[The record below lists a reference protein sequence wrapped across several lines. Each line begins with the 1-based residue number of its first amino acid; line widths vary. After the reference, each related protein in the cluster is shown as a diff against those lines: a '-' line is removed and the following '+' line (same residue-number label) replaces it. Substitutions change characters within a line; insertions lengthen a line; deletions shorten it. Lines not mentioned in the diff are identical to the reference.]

1 MLGNQ
6 DELLKEEEYDTNDF
20 LYGKLRNSEALSV
33 YGLAANFKE
42 TWKKINVIFMLIF
55 TKSQKVTDAI
65 QNTTKQYRFFS
76 SSIALTIGALPS
88 NKR

>member
-42 TWKKINVIFMLIF
+42 TWKK
-55 TKSQKVTDAI
+55 
-65 QNTTKQYRFFS
+65 
-76 SSIALTIGALPS
+76 
-88 NKR
+88 NKRNFYFSLL